1 MIPITPS
8 STSTDTPLPTT
19 TLFRSETLGPT
30 RPSGSPGPGDQ
41 IETGAGTG
49 LDPGGPAQPSPQA
62 LCFTELSERTITQRA
77 IRSGRYTPWL
87 NFELNLQGLAHES
100 VRQNP
105 GRSEERRGGKERGST
120 CRSRGWPEH

>member
-1 MIPITPS
+1 MARLRGRI
-8 STSTDTPLPTT
+8 
-19 TLFRSETLGPT
+19 

-77 IRSGRYTPWL
+77 ISSGRYTPWL

-105 GRSEERRGGKERGST
+105 GSGT
-120 CRSRGWPEH
+120 SRTVADHCGPGLCPEIGRAP